1 MTQQEGPRD
10 EVLRALLARHGRTYA
25 DEAGIALR
33 DTPAPLLQLLVL
45 SSLMSS
51 GVSAE
56 LGVRAARGLRSAG
69 LTTAEHL
76 RDAGDDG
83 RWQALADAR
92 YLRKRQTAHQLGQLA
107 DLLLEEHH
115 GDLRRLRD
123 DCDGERARVHEA
135 VQRFSG
141 IGPVGA
147 DVFCREAQAVWPSL
161 RPFADDRVSATAKA
175 LGLPTTAGGLAEL
188 AGTDDLSVLGAALVR
203 CSIADDADELR
214 ASGR

>member
-45 SSLMSS
+45 SSLLSS

-56 LGVRAARGLRSAG
+56 LGVRAARGLREAG

-83 RWQALADAR
+83 RWKALSDAR

-107 DLLLEEHH
+107 ELLLDEHH
-115 GDLRRLRD
+115 GDLRHLRD
-123 DCDGERARVHEA
+123 GAGGDAGGVHEA

-147 DVFCREAQAVWPSL
+147 DVFCREVQAVWPAL
-161 RPFADDRVSATAKA
+161 RPFADDRVTAAATS
-175 LGLPTTAGGLAEL
+175 LHLPATPEGLAEL

-203 CSIADDADELR
+203 CSIADDADELLTT
-214 ASGR
+214 S

>member
-1 MTQQEGPRD
+1 MTQREGARGD
-10 EVLRALLARHGRTYA
+10 VLRALLARHGQTYA

-45 SSLMSS
+45 ASLLSS

-56 LGVRAARGLRSAG
+56 LGVRAARGLREAG

-83 RWQALADAR
+83 RWQALSDAR

-107 DLLLEEHH
+107 ELVLHEHG
-115 GDLRRLRD
+115 GDLRHLRD
-123 DCDGERARVHEA
+123 DADGDASRVHEA
-135 VQRFSG
+135 VQQFSG

-147 DVFCREAQAVWPSL
+147 DVFCREVQAVWPAL
-161 RPFADDRVSATAKA
+161 RPFADDRVTASARA
-175 LGLPTTAGGLAEL
+175 LGLPTTAAGLSEL

-214 ASGR
+214 ST